1 MSEHELSSG
10 SQNKRSAGAGVKRMS
25 PGPYLAKV
33 VSHLDSKRQGT
44 LKVQLLSNV
53 VSSNEDE
60 QEGQLFNVR
69 YCMPFYGVNNV
80 ESNTKNLDYYNTQQS
95 YGFWAVPPDPG
106 VKVLVIFAEGLPN
119 QGFWIGCVQDEYMNY
134 MVPGGYPSDKGS
146 NIIQKDL
153 PNDLKNLPLPV
164 GEFNKRV
171 STVDGKNIKAGV
183 NVDKF
188 PRPHNPMM
196 SRVLATQGLQEDIIR
211 GLTSTTSRRDTPN
224 TVYGWNTP
232 GPLDKRVGR
241 PKGRYGE
248 AQNKVNYFRSR
259 LGGSAITMDDGDP
272 TLLRSGPATT
282 TGAKYY
288 DIETTP
294 KDVSK
299 ADVTLP
305 FNEHIKLKTRTGHQ
319 ILLHNTE
326 DLIYIGNAQGSAWIE
341 LTGNGKIDIYANDSI
356 NIRTE
361 TDLNI
366 TADRDINI
374 RSGRDFNLTTGR
386 DKKVHVGVNND
397 VIIANNDTKNV
408 GVNQDLRVS
417 GARQKAI
424 GADEDVQIAGTQRS
438 TISGDYN
445 LQVSQDGHIA
455 VNANFHSKVVGDYRQ
470 TVNGAFNLNTLGDNK
485 LTSYGSTQIRSFLNN
500 KFDALTGN
508 TEIKSSVNH
517 LETAG
522 NHIHMNSTIP
532 ATSADTADSI
542 GDTFTLPVT
551 NLSMDNSDQV
561 LDKDN
566 QVINDADGNPLRV
579 TADAT
584 RAVEAAEAATPR
596 RVPRHEPWDGHES
609 YNPTGHTPGS
619 TESIIQSS
627 PSLRQSSPTLTKD
640 SDMPERNST
649 SGVFRAGDSDP
660 KVVEID
666 KVFKSNDD
674 GKVGTQPLE
683 PISRRESQRFFLSE
697 LIKGL
702 GLDPVKAL
710 QSGAVEGGAGEALAM
725 AIAQIKAESNYEPQ
739 SENLN
744 YSSEGLRATFRM
756 FKKPGGYQLSEDLH
770 RKPVEIGS
778 VVYGSRM
785 GNGGPETG
793 DGWRYRGRGLIQL
806 TGTDNY
812 KLYGGFAG
820 VDIYKNPELANDP
833 KVACK
838 LAVAYLTKGPKAR
851 FITWTDTNFTS
862 LGKQF
867 QNAVGYANPGAKTP
881 KRIEI
886 GKGLWQQIK
895 NGDLTPLAEVTP
907 PTAID
912 TGQGSATVETPES
925 GGPF

>member
-1 MSEHELSSG
+1 MDDKQLKAG
-10 SQNKRSAGAGVKRMS
+10 GQTKRSAGAGGGRMS
-25 PGPYLAKV
+25 PGPYIAKV
-33 VSHLDSKRQGT
+33 ISHLDTKRQGA
-44 LKVQLLSNV
+44 LKVQLLTDAISGND
-53 VSSNEDE
+53 NKAD
-60 QEGQLFNVR
+60 GQLFTVR
-69 YCMPFYGVNNV
+69 YCMPFYGVTNV
-80 ESNTKNLDYYNTQQS
+80 ESNQKNNDYYSSQQS

-106 VKVLVIFAEGLPN
+106 TKVLVIFAEGLPN
-119 QGFWIGCVQDEYMNY
+119 QGYWIGCIQDEYMNF
-134 MVPGGYPSDKGS
+134 MVPGGYPSDKGD
-146 NIIQKDL
+146 NIIQNTL
-153 PNDLKNLPLPV
+153 PDDLKNLPLPV
-164 GEFNKRV
+164 GEFNKKLRD
-171 STVDGKNIKAGV
+171 SKKSNNPDR
-183 NVDKF
+183 F

-196 SRVLATQGLQEDIIR
+196 SRVLATQGLQEDIVR
-211 GLTSTTSRRDTPN
+211 GLTSTSSRRDIPN

-232 GPLDKRVGR
+232 GPLDKRAGK
-241 PKGRYGE
+241 PKGKYGE
-248 AQNKVNYFRSR
+248 FGQEKDIYRSR
-259 LGGSAITMDDGDP
+259 LGGSAFTMDDGDP
-272 TLLRSGPATT
+272 TLLREAPATQV
-282 TGAKYY
+282 GAVYY

-294 KDVSK
+294 RNVSK

-341 LTGNGKIDIYANDSI
+341 LTGNGKIDVYASDSI

-386 DKKVHVGVNND
+386 DKKVQVGNNND
-397 VIIANNDTKNV
+397 VIISNNDTKNV

-424 GADEDVQIAGTQRS
+424 GEDEDVQIAGTQRS

-445 LQVSQDGHIA
+445 LQVSKDGHIA
-455 VNANFHSKVVGDYRQ
+455 INANFHSKVVGDYRQ
-470 TVNGAFNLNTLGDNK
+470 TINGAYNLNTLGENK
-485 LTSYGSTQIRSFLNN
+485 LTSYQSTQIKSFLNN
-500 KFDALTGN
+500 KFDASTGN
-508 TEIKSSVNH
+508 TEIKSGINH

-532 ATSADTADSI
+532 ATSADTADVI
-542 GDTFTLPVT
+542 GDTFTKPAT
-551 NLSMDNSDQV
+551 GNSLDDADEV
-561 LDKDN
+561 RDKDN
-566 QVINDADGNPLRV
+566 QIINDADGNPLRV

-584 RAVEAAEAATPR
+584 RAGEAAEAATPR
-596 RVPRHEPWDGHES
+596 RVPLHEPWAGHEN
-609 YNPTGHTPGS
+609 YNPSGHTPGV

-627 PSLRQSSPTLTKD
+627 PSLRQSSPTLEKE

-674 GKVGTQPLE
+674 GKVGTQPAE
-683 PISRRESQRFFLSE
+683 PISRTESKRFFLSE

-702 GLDPVKAL
+702 GLDPVEAL
-710 QSGAVEGGAGEALAM
+710 KSGAEGGAGEALGM
-725 AIAQIKAESNYEPQ
+725 AVAQIQAESRFEPQ

-744 YSSEGLRATFRM
+744 YSAKGLRATFKM
-756 FKKPGGYQLSEDLH
+756 FRKPGGRALSEQLH

-833 KVACK
+833 KIACK
-838 LAVAYLTKGPKAR
+838 LAVAYLTKGPKAG
-851 FITWTDTNFTS
+851 FITWTDTDFTS

-867 QNAVGYANPGAKTP
+867 RNAIGYADPSGSKT
-881 KRIEI
+881 IERTKS
-886 GKGLWQQIK
+886 GRGFWQQIK
-895 NGDLTPLAEVTP
+895 NGDLTPLADVTP
-907 PTAID
+907 PQPID
-912 TGQGSATVETPES
+912 NGNGVTKVQ
-925 GGPF
+925 

>member
-470 TVNGAFNLNTLGDNK
+470 TVNGAFNLKTAGDNK
-485 LTSYGSTQIRSFLNN
+485 FTSGASTQIKSTLAN
-500 KFDALTGN
+500 KLDAGTLTS
-508 TEIKSSVNH
+508 ILSVGTH
-517 LETAG
+517 SETASQ
-522 NHIHMNSTIP
+522 IHMNSTVP
-532 ATSADTADSI
+532 ATTADVADTV
-542 GDTFTLPVT
+542 GDAFSFPVT
-551 NLSMDNSDQV
+551 NSVIDNTSRV

-566 QVINDADGNPLRV
+566 VVMNDASGNPLRV
-579 TADAT
+579 TADAL
-584 RAVEAAEAATPR
+584 RASVAVEANRPR
-596 RVPRHEPWDGHES
+596 RIPRHEPWDGHENI
-609 YNPTGHTPGS
+609 NPAGHTPS
-619 TESIIQSS
+619 ATASILS
-627 PSLRQSSPTLTKD
+627 PSPEVRLQQPQIDKD
-640 SDMPERNST
+640 SDIPDYSET
-649 SGVFRAGDSDP
+649 SGIYNAQDAYIQDP
-660 KVVEID
+660 VTGERVKETFDAD
-666 KVFKSNDD
+666 KIPTKNTDNASGNQPADPVPVDD
-674 GKVGTQPLE
+674 M
-683 PISRRESQRFFLSE
+683 QRYFLSE

-702 GLDPVKAL
+702 GLDPLTWKSTNAH
-710 QSGAVEGGAGEALAM
+710 ALAM
-725 AIAQIKAESNYEPQ
+725 ACAQVQKECNFEPRSENMNYRVSTLQRVWPNRFGGSAGKRKAET
-739 SENLN
+739 LV
-744 YSSEGLRATFRM
+744 A
-756 FKKPGGYQLSEDLH
+756 GGPPAIANS
-770 RKPVEIGS
+770 
-778 VVYGSRM
+778 VYGNRM
-785 GNGGPETG
+785 GNGSAETG
-793 DGWRYRGRGLIQL
+793 DGFRYRGRGLIQI
-806 TGTDNY
+806 TGTNNY
-812 KLYGGFAG
+812 KKYGGLAG
-820 VDIYKNPELANDP
+820 VDIYNNADMANDP
-833 KVACK
+833 TVATKV
-838 LAVAYLTKGPKAR
+838 AVAYLKSKSVD
-851 FITWTDTNFTS
+851 WTSADFNA
-862 LGKQF
+862 LGTQF
-867 QNAVGYANPGAKTP
+867 KKAVGYADAGGSNTAS
-881 KRIEI
+881 RIGL
-886 GKGLWQQIK
+886 GKGFYQKII
-895 NGDLTPLAEVTP
+895 NNELTPLASLILSTP
-907 PTAID
+907 ID
-912 TGQGSATVETPES
+912 KGAGTSQVQ
-925 GGPF
+925 